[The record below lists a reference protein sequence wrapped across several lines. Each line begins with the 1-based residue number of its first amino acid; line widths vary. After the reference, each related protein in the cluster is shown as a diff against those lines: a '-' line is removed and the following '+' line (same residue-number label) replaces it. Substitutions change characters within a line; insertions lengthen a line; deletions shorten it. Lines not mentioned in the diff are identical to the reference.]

1 MSEEGEEKIIIEEA
15 ESNSQKENYKFKVVV
30 VGDSGVGKTNL
41 IKRFI
46 TNEFSEN
53 FKATIGVEFM
63 SKTYKINK
71 HLFKIEIWDTAG
83 QERYKSITSAYYKG
97 AKGAFV
103 VYDLTRRATFTNI
116 EKWIGELKTCGNED
130 VFILLIGN
138 KSDLKDKRQVTG
150 EEAAKKAEELKVAY
164 CETSALEGYNID
176 FAFDTVVEEVAK
188 KNNED
193 INGEVRRDD
202 QFKGVVLDIASKKEE
217 EENKEKKKNCC
228 GS

>member
-46 TNEFSEN
+46 NNEFKSDS
-53 FKATIGVEFM
+53 KATVGVEFL
-63 SKTYKINK
+63 SKNFIINNEI
-71 HLFKIEIWDTAG
+71 FKIEIWDTAG

-138 KSDLKDKRQVTG
+138 KCDLKSERQVTKD
-150 EEAAKKAEELKVAY
+150 EAAKKAEQLKISY
-164 CETSALEGYNID
+164 CETSALDGKNIEY
-176 FAFDTVVEEVAK
+176 AFDTVVEEVAK
-188 KNNED
+188 KNSSDN
-193 INGEVRRDD
+193 NEVRNEKNS
-202 QFKGVVLDIASKKEE
+202 KGVTLDTGGNKDGEDNKKTCCSK
-217 EENKEKKKNCC
+217 
-228 GS
+228 